1 MGTWGV
7 AIAAS
12 HCHHPDRNMG
22 TKFEDILSL
31 VGDRGRWQFR
41 VFLFSWLEG
50 ILIGFHHLSSAF
62 LGFVPEHH
70 CNYDDIEF
78 PSGWSDIEKKNFTIP
93 VKDGKYEE
101 CKMYDVSSA
110 AFTSN
115 NYEIAKASRTSRL
128 VACTNWTFA
137 KDMGETIVS
146 DWNLV
151 CDRTAL
157 LSTVQGSYMGGV
169 FVGCLFWGWASDK
182 FGRRPSILVASLIQI
197 VSTVIAAFSP
207 NYIMFIFFRFII
219 AFSVS
224 GVFECAF
231 VLVMEIVSPELRTP
245 FGIMTQFPFA
255 IGVCLLPLVA
265 YFIRDWNHLQLAI
278 SLPCLVLTSY
288 YWFMPESPRWLI
300 QARKFT
306 EAKAVLTEAAK
317 ENGKN
322 IPDSAEFLEMIKSLD
337 EKKDT
342 VEATTETSTFSEKF
356 ASAFHEIKLLFA
368 TPQMRKR
375 TFTVFITWL
384 VIAMVYY
391 GLSFNSKNIGGD
403 IYISMFINGVAEGIA
418 CLVII
423 PALAKLGRVKI
434 YTGTFI
440 LSGVACLAVAVILW
454 VAPANSYLGLIIS
467 LAMTGKFF
475 ISGTFALAYLYT
487 AELFPT
493 PVRNVAVGGASTFAR
508 VGSMSAPYIVD
519 ILGRLNAGIP
529 TVIFGAASIIAG
541 LLSLLLPET
550 LNKKLPET
558 VADVERCKEGP
569 QDPETET
576 NELKQSS

>member
-110 AFTSN
+110 GFPSN
-115 NYEIAKASRTSRL
+115 NYEIAKAARTTNL
-128 VACTNWTFA
+128 VDCTSWTFA

-182 FGRRPSILVASLIQI
+182 FGRRPSILISVVIQI
-197 VSTVIAAFSP
+197 CASVAAAFSI

-231 VLVMEIVSPELRTP
+231 VLVMELVSPELRTP
-245 FGIMTQFPFA
+245 MGIMTQFPFGL
-255 IGVCLLPLVA
+255 GVCILPAIA
-265 YFIRDWNHLQLAI
+265 YFFRNWVPLQLAI
-278 SLPCLVLTSY
+278 SIPCLVLLIY
-288 YWFMPESPRWLI
+288 FKEIPESPRWLV
-300 QARKFT
+300 Q
-306 EAKAVLTEAAK
+306 
-317 ENGKN
+317 
-322 IPDSAEFLEMIKSLD
+322 
-337 EKKDT
+337 
-342 VEATTETSTFSEKF
+342 
-356 ASAFHEIKLLFA
+356 
-368 TPQMRKR
+368 KR
-375 TFTVFITWL
+375 
-384 VIAMVYY
+384 
-391 GLSFNSKNIGGD
+391 
-403 IYISMFINGVAEGIA
+403 
-418 CLVII
+418 
-423 PALAKLGRVKI
+423 R
-434 YTGTFI
+434 
-440 LSGVACLAVAVILW
+440 
-454 VAPANSYLGLIIS
+454 
-467 LAMTGKFF
+467 
-475 ISGTFALAYLYT
+475 
-487 AELFPT
+487 
-493 PVRNVAVGGASTFAR
+493 
-508 VGSMSAPYIVD
+508 
-519 ILGRLNAGIP
+519 
-529 TVIFGAASIIAG
+529 
-541 LLSLLLPET
+541 
-550 LNKKLPET
+550 
-558 VADVERCKEGP
+558 
-569 QDPETET
+569 
-576 NELKQSS
+576 

>member
-1 MGTWGV
+1 
-7 AIAAS
+7 
-12 HCHHPDRNMG
+12 MG

-78 PSGWSDIEKKNFTIP
+78 PSGWTDIQKKNFSIP
-93 VKDGKYEE
+93 VEDSGKYQE
-101 CKMYDVSSA
+101 CKMFDISSSTISRNYQTALA
-110 AFTSN
+110 ARTTNLVGCTS
-115 NYEIAKASRTSRL
+115 
-128 VACTNWTFA
+128 WTFA

-197 VSTVIAAFSP
+197 ISTVVAAFSP

-255 IGVCLLPLVA
+255 IGVCILPLVA

-300 QARKFT
+300 QARKFD

-337 EKKDT
+337 DRKDT
-342 VEATTETSTFSEKF
+342 VEATAEPSTFSEKF
-356 ASAFHEIKLLFA
+356 ASAFEEIRLLFA

-403 IYISMFINGVAEGIA
+403 IYISMFINGLAEAIA
-418 CLVII
+418 CLAII
-423 PALAKLGRVKI
+423 PALARLGRVKI
-434 YTGTFI
+434 YSGTFI
-440 LSGVACLAVAVILW
+440 LSGVACLGVAVILW
-454 VAPANSYLGLIIS
+454 VAPPNSYLGLIIS

-508 VGSMSAPYIVD
+508 IGSMSAPYIVD

-529 TVIFGAASIIAG
+529 TVIFGVTSIIAG

-569 QDPETET
+569 RDPETET

>member
-1 MGTWGV
+1 M
-7 AIAAS
+7 
-12 HCHHPDRNMG
+12 
-22 TKFEDILSL
+22 KFEDILTM
-31 VGDRGRWQFR
+31 VGDRGRWQFK

-50 ILIGFHHLSSAF
+50 ILIGLHHMSSAF

-70 CNYDDIEF
+70 CSYEDIDF
-78 PSGWSDIEKKNFTIP
+78 PTNWTEDQIKNFTIP
-93 VKDGKYEE
+93 VDDKGKFDQ
-101 CKMYDVSSA
+101 CQMYDVSSVSLSSNYQRA
-110 AFTSN
+110 LATRSDALVGCTS
-115 NYEIAKASRTSRL
+115 
-128 VACTNWTFA
+128 WTFA
-137 KDMGETIVS
+137 KNMGETIVS

-182 FGRRPSILVASLIQI
+182 FGRRPSILVAALIQI
-197 VSTVIAAFSP
+197 VSSVIASFST

-255 IGVCLLPLVA
+255 IGVCILPLVA

-278 SLPCLVLTSY
+278 SIPCLVLTSY
-288 YWFMPESPRWLI
+288 YWFIPESPRWLI
-300 QARKFT
+300 QARKFN
-306 EAKAVLTEAAK
+306 EAKDVLSQAAK
-317 ENGKN
+317 ENGNK
-322 IPDSAEFLEMIKSLD
+322 IPEDAEFLDMIKSLD
-337 EKKDT
+337 EKRET
-342 VEATTETSTFSEKF
+342 EETSTEATTFSEKF
-356 ASAFHEIKLLFA
+356 AAAFHEIKLLFA

-375 TFTVFITWL
+375 TITIFITWL

-403 IYISMFINGVAEGIA
+403 IYISMFINGLAEGIA

-440 LSGVACLAVAVILW
+440 LSGVTCLGVAVILW
-454 VAPANSYLGLIIS
+454 VAPENSLLGLIIA
-467 LAMTGKFF
+467 LAMSGKFF

-529 TVIFGAASIIAG
+529 TVIFGVASIVAG

-550 LNKKLPET
+550 LNKKLPES
-558 VADVERCKEGP
+558 VADVEGRRE
-569 QDPETET
+569 DARDVEREE
-576 NELKQSS
+576 NELKQNS

>member
-1 MGTWGV
+1 
-7 AIAAS
+7 
-12 HCHHPDRNMG
+12 MG

-70 CNYDDIEF
+70 CSYDDIEF
-78 PSGWSDIEKKNFTIP
+78 PSGWTDSEKKNFTIP
-93 VKDGKYEE
+93 VEESGKFSE
-101 CKMYDVSSA
+101 CKMFDVSSSA
-110 AFTSN
+110 INT
-115 NYEIAKASRTSRL
+115 NYQRALASRTENL
-128 VACTNWTFA
+128 VACTSWTFA
-137 KDMGETIVS
+137 KNMGETIVS

-197 VSTVIAAFSP
+197 ISTVIAAFSP

-255 IGVCLLPLVA
+255 IGVCILPLVA

-300 QARKFT
+300 QARKFN

-337 EKKDT
+337 EKKDP
-342 VEATTETSTFSEKF
+342 VEASTEPSTLAEKF
-356 ASAFHEIKLLFA
+356 ASAFTEIKLLFA

-375 TFTVFITWL
+375 TITVFITWL

-403 IYISMFINGVAEGIA
+403 IYISMFINGLAEAVA
-418 CLVII
+418 CLAII
-423 PALAKLGRVKI
+423 PALARLGRVKI

-440 LSGVACLAVAVILW
+440 LSGAACLAVAVILW

-508 VGSMSAPYIVD
+508 IGSMSAPYIVD

-569 QDPETET
+569 QDPETEN

>member
-1 MGTWGV
+1 MGTCNTSV
-7 AIAAS
+7 ASAAS
-12 HCHHPDRNMG
+12 HGHQRDTGM
-22 TKFEDILSL
+22 KFEDILTL
-31 VGDRGRWQFR
+31 VGDRGRWQFK

-50 ILIGFHHLSSAF
+50 ILIGLHHMSSAF
-62 LGFVPEHH
+62 LGFVPQHH
-70 CNYDDIEF
+70 CSYDDIQF
-78 PSGWSDIEKKNFTIP
+78 PSHWTEEQKKNFTIP
-93 VKDGKYEE
+93 FEESGKFSERQ
-101 CKMYDVSSA
+101 MYDLSSA
-110 AFTSN
+110 SIPR
-115 NYEIAKASRTSRL
+115 NYQTALASRTSRL

-137 KDMGETIVS
+137 KDMGE
-146 DWNLV
+146 
-151 CDRTAL
+151 
-157 LSTVQGSYMGGV
+157 V

-182 FGRRPSILVASLIQI
+182 FGRRPSILVAALIQI
-197 VSTVIAAFSP
+197 VSSVVASFST

-255 IGVCLLPLVA
+255 IGVCILPLVA

-342 VEATTETSTFSEKF
+342 VEVATEASSFSEKL

-375 TFTVFITWL
+375 TITVFITWL

-403 IYISMFINGVAEGIA
+403 IYISMFINGLAEAVA
-418 CLVII
+418 CLAII
-423 PALAKLGRVKI
+423 PALARLGRVKI

-440 LSGVACLAVAVILW
+440 LSGAACLAVAIILW

-508 VGSMSAPYIVD
+508 IGSMSAPYIVD

-550 LNKKLPET
+550 LNKKLPEN
-558 VADVERCKEGP
+558 VADVEAWGKESSV
-569 QDPETET
+569 
-576 NELKQSS
+576 ELSGREESRKLED

>member
-1 MGTWGV
+1 MGSCLWSISRATSG
-7 AIAAS
+7 
-12 HCHHPDRNMG
+12 PRM
-22 TKFEDILSL
+22 KFEDILTM
-31 VGDRGRWQFR
+31 VGDRGRWQFK

-50 ILIGFHHLSSAF
+50 ILIGLHHMSSAF

-70 CNYDDIEF
+70 CSYEDIDF
-78 PSGWSDIEKKNFTIP
+78 PTNWTEDQIKNFTIP
-93 VKDGKYEE
+93 VDDKGKFDQ
-101 CKMYDVSSA
+101 CQMYDVSSVSLSSNYQRA
-110 AFTSN
+110 LATRSDALVGCTS
-115 NYEIAKASRTSRL
+115 
-128 VACTNWTFA
+128 WTFA
-137 KDMGETIVS
+137 KNMGETIVS

-197 VSTVIAAFSP
+197 ISTVIASFST

-255 IGVCLLPLVA
+255 IGVCILPLVA

-278 SLPCLVLTSY
+278 SVPCLVLASY
-288 YWFMPESPRWLI
+288 YWFIPESPRWLI
-300 QARKFT
+300 QARKFN
-306 EAKAVLTEAAK
+306 EAKDVLVQAAK
-317 ENGKN
+317 ENGNK
-322 IPDSAEFLEMIKSLD
+322 IPEDAEFLDMIKSLD
-337 EKKDT
+337 EKRESEET
-342 VEATTETSTFSEKF
+342 STEATTFSEKF
-356 ASAFHEIKLLFA
+356 AAAFHEIKLLFA

-375 TFTVFITWL
+375 TITIFITWL

-403 IYISMFINGVAEGIA
+403 IYISMFINGLAEGIA

-440 LSGVACLAVAVILW
+440 LSGVTCLGVAVILW
-454 VAPANSYLGLIIS
+454 VAPENSLLGLIIA
-467 LAMTGKFF
+467 LAMSGKFF

-529 TVIFGAASIIAG
+529 TVIFGVASIVAG

-550 LNKKLPET
+550 LNKKLPES
-558 VADVERCKEGP
+558 VADVEGRREEAL
-569 QDPETET
+569 DVEREE
-576 NELKQSS
+576 NELKQNS

>member
-1 MGTWGV
+1 
-7 AIAAS
+7 
-12 HCHHPDRNMG
+12 MG

-70 CNYDDIEF
+70 CSYDDIEF
-78 PSGWSDIEKKNFTIP
+78 PSGWTDSEKKNFTIP
-93 VKDGKYEE
+93 VEESGKFSE
-101 CKMYDVSSA
+101 CKMFDVSSSA
-110 AFTSN
+110 INT
-115 NYEIAKASRTSRL
+115 NYQRALASRTENL
-128 VACTNWTFA
+128 VACTSWTFA
-137 KDMGETIVS
+137 KNMGETIVS

-197 VSTVIAAFSP
+197 ISTVIAAFSP

-255 IGVCLLPLVA
+255 IGVCILPLVA

-300 QARKFT
+300 QARKFN

-337 EKKDT
+337 EKKDP
-342 VEATTETSTFSEKF
+342 VEASTEPSTLAEKF
-356 ASAFHEIKLLFA
+356 ASAFTEIKLLFA

-375 TFTVFITWL
+375 TITVFITWL

-403 IYISMFINGVAEGIA
+403 IYISMFINGLAEAVA
-418 CLVII
+418 CLAII
-423 PALAKLGRVKI
+423 PALARLGRVKI

-440 LSGVACLAVAVILW
+440 LSGAACLAVAVILW

-508 VGSMSAPYIVD
+508 IGSMSAPYIVD

-569 QDPETET
+569 GDPETET

>member
-1 MGTWGV
+1 MG
-7 AIAAS
+7 A
-12 HCHHPDRNMG
+12 
-22 TKFEDILSL
+22 KFEDILSL

-78 PSGWSDIEKKNFTIP
+78 PSGWSDIQKKNFTIP

-101 CKMYDVSSA
+101 CKMYDISSA
-110 AFTSN
+110 AFISN
-115 NYEIAKASRTSRL
+115 NYEAAKAARTTSL
-128 VACTNWTFA
+128 VDCISWTYA

-197 VSTVIAAFSP
+197 ISTVVAAFSP

-255 IGVCLLPLVA
+255 IGVCILPLVA

-300 QARKFT
+300 QARKFN

-342 VEATTETSTFSEKF
+342 VEATPQATSFSEKF
-356 ASAFHEIKLLFA
+356 ASAFEEIRLLFA

-403 IYISMFINGVAEGIA
+403 IYISMFINGLAEAIA
-418 CLVII
+418 CLAII
-423 PALAKLGRVKI
+423 PALARLGRVKI

-508 VGSMSAPYIVD
+508 IGSMSAPYIVD

-558 VADVERCKEGP
+558 VADVERCKDPP
-569 QDPETET
+569 QDAETET

>member
-1 MGTWGV
+1 MGV
-7 AIAAS
+7 ASAAS
-12 HCHHPDRNMG
+12 HGHQRDTGM
-22 TKFEDILSL
+22 KFEDILTL
-31 VGDRGRWQFR
+31 VGDRGRWQFK

-50 ILIGFHHLSSAF
+50 ILIGLHHMSSAF
-62 LGFVPEHH
+62 LGFVPQHH
-70 CNYDDIEF
+70 CSYDDIQF
-78 PSGWSDIEKKNFTIP
+78 PSHWTEEQKKNFTIP
-93 VKDGKYEE
+93 FEESGKFSE
-101 CKMYDVSSA
+101 CQMYDLSSA
-110 AFTSN
+110 SIPR
-115 NYEIAKASRTSRL
+115 NYQTALASRTSRL

-182 FGRRPSILVASLIQI
+182 FGRRPSILVAALIQI
-197 VSTVIAAFSP
+197 VSSVVASFST

-255 IGVCLLPLVA
+255 IGVCILPLVA

-300 QARKFT
+300 QARKFN

-337 EKKDT
+337 EKKDP
-342 VEATTETSTFSEKF
+342 VEASTEPSTLAEKF
-356 ASAFHEIKLLFA
+356 ASAFTEIKLLFA

-375 TFTVFITWL
+375 TITVFITWL

-403 IYISMFINGVAEGIA
+403 IYISMFINGLAEGIA

-423 PALAKLGRVKI
+423 PALA
-434 YTGTFI
+434 
-440 LSGVACLAVAVILW
+440 VIIW
-454 VAPANSYLGLIIS
+454 FAPENSFLGLIIA
-467 LAMTGKFF
+467 LAMSGKFF

-529 TVIFGAASIIAG
+529 TVTFGAASIVAG

-558 VADVERCKEGP
+558 VADVERSKEEP
-569 QDPETET
+569 QDLESET
-576 NELKQSS
+576 NELKQHS

>member
-1 MGTWGV
+1 MGTCNTSV
-7 AIAAS
+7 ASAAS
-12 HCHHPDRNMG
+12 HGHHRATGM
-22 TKFEDILSL
+22 KFEDILTL
-31 VGDRGRWQFR
+31 VGDRGRWQFK

-50 ILIGFHHLSSAF
+50 ILIGLHHMSSAF
-62 LGFVPEHH
+62 LGFVPQHH
-70 CNYDDIEF
+70 CSYDDIQF
-78 PSGWSDIEKKNFTIP
+78 PSHWTEEQKKNFTIP
-93 VKDGKYEE
+93 FEESGKFSE
-101 CKMYDVSSA
+101 CQMYDLSSA
-110 AFTSN
+110 SIPR
-115 NYEIAKASRTSRL
+115 NYQTALASRTSRL

-182 FGRRPSILVASLIQI
+182 FGRRPSILVAALIQI
-197 VSTVIAAFSP
+197 VSSVVASFST

-255 IGVCLLPLVA
+255 IGVCILPLVA

-278 SLPCLVLTSY
+278 SVPCLVLASY
-288 YWFMPESPRWLI
+288 YWFIPESPRWLI
-300 QARKFT
+300 QARKFN
-306 EAKAVLTEAAK
+306 EAKDVLVQAAK
-317 ENGKN
+317 ENGNK
-322 IPDSAEFLEMIKSLD
+322 IPDDAEFLDMIKSLD
-337 EKKDT
+337 DKKDT
-342 VEATTETSTFSEKF
+342 VETTPEPSTFSEKF
-356 ASAFHEIKLLFA
+356 SAAFHEIKLLFQ

-375 TFTVFITWL
+375 TITVFITWL

-403 IYISMFINGVAEGIA
+403 IYVSMFINGVAEGIA

-434 YTGTFI
+434 YSGTFI
-440 LSGVACLAVAVILW
+440 MSGLACLAVAVIIW
-454 VAPANSYLGLIIS
+454 FAPENSFLGLIIA
-467 LAMTGKFF
+467 LAMSGKFF

-529 TVIFGAASIIAG
+529 TVIFGAASIVAG

-558 VADVERCKEGP
+558 VADVERSKEEP
-569 QDPETET
+569 QDLESET
-576 NELKQSS
+576 NELKQHS

>member
-1 MGTWGV
+1 MGV
-7 AIAAS
+7 ASAAS
-12 HCHHPDRNMG
+12 HGHQRDTGM
-22 TKFEDILSL
+22 KFEDILTL
-31 VGDRGRWQFR
+31 VGDRGRWQFK

-50 ILIGFHHLSSAF
+50 ILIGLHHMSSAF
-62 LGFVPEHH
+62 LGFVPQHH
-70 CNYDDIEF
+70 CSYDDIQF
-78 PSGWSDIEKKNFTIP
+78 PSHWTEEQKKNFTIP
-93 VKDGKYEE
+93 FEESGKFSE
-101 CKMYDVSSA
+101 CQMYDLSSA
-110 AFTSN
+110 SIPR
-115 NYEIAKASRTSRL
+115 NYQTALASRTENL

-137 KDMGETIVS
+137 KNMGETIVS

-182 FGRRPSILVASLIQI
+182 FGRRPSILVAALIQI
-197 VSTVIAAFSP
+197 VSSVVAAFSP

-255 IGVCLLPLVA
+255 IGVCILPLVA

-317 ENGKN
+317 ENGKT
-322 IPDSAEFLEMIKSLD
+322 IPDSAEFLEMIKSLE

-342 VEATTETSTFSEKF
+342 VEATSETSTFSEKF
-356 ASAFHEIKLLFA
+356 ATAFHEIKLLFA

-403 IYISMFINGVAEGIA
+403 IYISMFINGLAEAIA
-418 CLVII
+418 CLAII
-423 PALAKLGRVKI
+423 PALARLGRVKI

-440 LSGVACLAVAVILW
+440 LSGAACLAVAVILW
-454 VAPANSYLGLIIS
+454 VAPANSHLGLIIT

-508 VGSMSAPYIVD
+508 IGSMSAPYIVD
-519 ILGRLNAGIP
+519 ILGGISASIP
-529 TVIFGAASIIAG
+529 AIIFGAASIAAG
-541 LLSLLLPET
+541 LAAMLLPET

-558 VADVERCKEGP
+558 VADVERSKEGP
-569 QDPETET
+569 RDPETEN

>member
-1 MGTWGV
+1 MGV

-62 LGFVPEHH
+62 LGYVPAHH
-70 CNYDDIEF
+70 CNYDDIDF
-78 PSGWSDIEKKNFTIP
+78 PSGWSEEQKKNFTIP
-93 VKDGKYEE
+93 VDDSGKYKE
-101 CKMYDVSSA
+101 CQMFDVRSSA
-110 AFTSN
+110 SN
-115 NYEIAKASRTSRL
+115 IMNYQAALGSRTSNM
-128 VACTNWTFA
+128 VGCTSWTFA
-137 KDMGETIVS
+137 KDMGQTIVS

-151 CDRTAL
+151 CDRTAR

-169 FVGCLFWGWASDK
+169 FVGFLFWGWASDK
-182 FGRRPSILVASLIQI
+182 FGRRPSILVAALIQI
-197 VSTVIAAFSP
+197 VSSVVAAFSP

-255 IGVCLLPLVA
+255 IGVCILPLVA

-337 EKKDT
+337 EKKDP
-342 VEATTETSTFSEKF
+342 VEASTEPSTLAEKF
-356 ASAFHEIKLLFA
+356 ASAFTEIKLLFA

-375 TFTVFITWL
+375 TITVFITWL

-403 IYISMFINGVAEGIA
+403 IYISMFINGLAEAVA
-418 CLVII
+418 CLAII
-423 PALAKLGRVKI
+423 PALARLGRVKI

-440 LSGVACLAVAVILW
+440 LSGAACLAVAVIIW
-454 VAPANSYLGLIIS
+454 FAPENSYLGLIIS

-508 VGSMSAPYIVD
+508 IGSMSAPYIVD

-550 LNKKLPET
+550 LNKKLPEN
-558 VADVERCKEGP
+558 VADVEAWGKESSV
-569 QDPETET
+569 
-576 NELKQSS
+576 ELSGREESRKLED

>member
-1 MGTWGV
+1 MGTCNTSV
-7 AIAAS
+7 ASAAS
-12 HCHHPDRNMG
+12 HGHQRDTGM
-22 TKFEDILSL
+22 KFEDILTL
-31 VGDRGRWQFR
+31 VGDRGRWQFK

-50 ILIGFHHLSSAF
+50 ILIGLHHMSSAF
-62 LGFVPEHH
+62 LGFVPQHH
-70 CNYDDIEF
+70 CSYDDIQF
-78 PSGWSDIEKKNFTIP
+78 PSHWTEEQKKNFTIP
-93 VKDGKYEE
+93 FEESGKFSERQ
-101 CKMYDVSSA
+101 MYDLSSA
-110 AFTSN
+110 SIPR
-115 NYEIAKASRTSRL
+115 NYQTALASRTSRL

-137 KDMGETIVS
+137 KDMGE
-146 DWNLV
+146 
-151 CDRTAL
+151 
-157 LSTVQGSYMGGV
+157 V

-182 FGRRPSILVASLIQI
+182 FGRRPSILVAALIQI
-197 VSTVIAAFSP
+197 VSSVVASFST

-255 IGVCLLPLVA
+255 IGVCILPLVA

-342 VEATTETSTFSEKF
+342 VEVATEASSFSEKL

-403 IYISMFINGVAEGIA
+403 IYISMFINGLAEAVA
-418 CLVII
+418 CLAII
-423 PALAKLGRVKI
+423 PALARLGRVKI
-434 YTGTFI
+434 YSGTFI
-440 LSGVACLAVAVILW
+440 MSGLACLAVAVIIW
-454 VAPANSYLGLIIS
+454 FAPENSFLGLIIA
-467 LAMTGKFF
+467 LAMSGKFF

-529 TVIFGAASIIAG
+529 TVIFGAASIVAG

-558 VADVERCKEGP
+558 VADVERSKEEP
-569 QDPETET
+569 QDLESET
-576 NELKQSS
+576 NELKQHS

>member
-1 MGTWGV
+1 
-7 AIAAS
+7 
-12 HCHHPDRNMG
+12 MG

-41 VFLFSWLEG
+41 IFLFSWLEG

-70 CNYDDIEF
+70 CSYEDIEF
-78 PSGWSDIEKKNFTIP
+78 PSGWTDAEKKNFTIP
-93 VKDGKYEE
+93 VEESGKFSE
-101 CKMYDVSSA
+101 CQMFDLSSA
-110 AFTSN
+110 TIN
-115 NYEIAKASRTSRL
+115 TNYQRALASRTENL
-128 VACTNWTFA
+128 VACTSWTFA

-255 IGVCLLPLVA
+255 IGVCILPLVA

-300 QARKFT
+300 QAGKFN

-337 EKKDT
+337 EKKET

-356 ASAFHEIKLLFA
+356 ASAFTEIKLLFA

-403 IYISMFINGVAEGIA
+403 IYISMFINGLAEAVA
-418 CLVII
+418 CLAII
-423 PALAKLGRVKI
+423 PALARLGRVKI
-434 YTGTFI
+434 YSGTFI

-508 VGSMSAPYIVD
+508 IGSMSAPYIVD

-529 TVIFGAASIIAG
+529 TVIFGATSIIAG

-569 QDPETET
+569 QDPETES